1 LIKGTAL
8 FIFTFLALSYIF
20 AAMHKSE
27 MINELIRTRRSVFT
41 QQFEPGKTI
50 PDDIIWQALENANW
64 APTHKI
70 TEPWRFTVFT
80 GAGLQK
86 LAEQQA
92 DIYKKF
98 AGPKFKQN
106 KYEQMLVTPQL
117 CSHVIAIGCQRHTDL
132 LPEME
137 EIAAVACAVQNIYL
151 TISAYDGIGGYWS
164 TGGITF
170 IEEAKPLFGLGPD
183 DKLMG
188 FFYLGYVKVPSVP
201 GKRKP
206 IQEKVNWVAE

>member
-1 LIKGTAL
+1 
-8 FIFTFLALSYIF
+8 
-20 AAMHKSE
+20 MNKSE
-27 MINELIRTRRSVFT
+27 LINELIRTRRSVFT

-64 APTHKI
+64 APNHKF

-80 GAGLQK
+80 GQGLQK

-92 DIYKKF
+92 EIYKNY
-98 AGPKFKQN
+98 AGAKFKQN
-106 KYEQMLVTPQL
+106 KYEQMLVTPQQ
-117 CSHVIAIGCQRHTDL
+117 CSHVIAIGCKRHADQ

-137 EIAAVACAVQNIYL
+137 EVAAVACAVQNIYL
-151 TISAYDGIGGYWS
+151 TISAYDNIGGYWS

-183 DKLMG
+183 DILMG
-188 FFYLGYVKVPSVP
+188 FFYLGYVKVPSVL
-201 GKRKP
+201 GKRNP
-206 IQEKVNWVAE
+206 VQEKVNWVGE